1 MKYILLLMTL
11 CFGQDTLRFEENSS
25 IIWILE
31 EDVERFEISTITP
44 TYTLQINSPTG
55 KALYLDF
62 GADTLLVYGDLELDS
77 AAVLFVNWI
86 QWALWEYECGKLT
99 DKKETQ

>member
-1 MKYILLLMTL
+1 MKIQEQNLLNREYPMVKH
-11 CFGQDTLRFEENSS
+11 
-25 IIWILE
+25 
-31 EDVERFEISTITP
+31 EDHEAAMKAKMDQA
-44 TYTLQINSPTG
+44 LQIIKKLREKNQTG